1 MFQQE
6 IEELLAL
13 SETDKLS
20 KEYYE
25 QTGNLLSDKVIDESM
40 IQQLMRAGGLERYID
55 IEKMDWDALLLAA
68 NKVIHQETPF
78 FHKKSD
84 VSIRKSARYFE
95 GFHHTHNFFEIQCI
109 LDGNAEYATALGN
122 IPIHKNDLVLV
133 PPNTEHCIYNIKDG
147 TVINFGIR
155 KSTFETAFR
164 DILSSNL
171 PISVYLKNAI
181 MGQQNNEI
189 FFRNALDEFSLQ
201 LLLMMYHQQKLDTNE
216 SKKINN
222 HLAQSFMYYIAE
234 KSTNES
240 IFGSAE
246 YMKDK
251 IWDIRMYMIEN
262 YKTITLVK
270 LAKHFHYSESYISKF
285 IYQQLGL
292 NFVQLLQEIRL
303 QKSCQLLIETDMKII
318 ELCESVGYHNE
329 SYYINI
335 FRKKYDITPLQY
347 RKKYRK

>member
-216 SKKINN
+216 SKKLI
-222 HLAQSFMYYIAE
+222 I
-234 KSTNES
+234 
-240 IFGSAE
+240 
-246 YMKDK
+246 
-251 IWDIRMYMIEN
+251 IWHNLSCIILQRKARMN
-262 YKTITLVK
+262 LSSV
-270 LAKHFHYSESYISKF
+270 L
-285 IYQQLGL
+285 L
-292 NFVQLLQEIRL
+292 NI
-303 QKSCQLLIETDMKII
+303 
-318 ELCESVGYHNE
+318 
-329 SYYINI
+329 
-335 FRKKYDITPLQY
+335 
-347 RKKYRK
+347 